1 MELTLFSSAKNIMSH
16 MARDELK
23 CLDKNVILFP
33 FFTKQFCIVKSF
45 LLVTAS

>member
-1 MELTLFSSAKNIMSH
+1 MVSH

-23 CLDKNVILFP
+23 CLDKNDIVFL
-33 FFTKQFCIVKSF
+33 FFTKQFCNVKSF